1 MDNILNIL
9 CPCHLIINRAGVIEH
24 VAPTMQK
31 ILQGET
37 ARLQHVLD
45 LFSIKPRSGHLR
57 GCSMFELDGQK
68 FHLSLRRFLDLRWN
82 GVVLRLQ
89 DRDKAIIPISFG
101 MALKETAECF
111 ELTHA
116 DFGPSELAVDML
128 CLLEAQSAVRA
139 ASRAV
144 TQRIEGAKKNAEIAA
159 LTDPLTGLGNRRSL
173 IERLASFARQNIS
186 FGIIQLDLDH
196 FKTVNDQLGHPVGDR
211 VLVELSNIL
220 RQEIRAHDVAV
231 RLGGDEFILLITGT
245 NDPTELLGLAERLLA
260 RLKPPLTIQTHK
272 VQLGLSMGGR
282 IVEAAERWSM
292 IDILQAVDQ
301 ALYHSKRR
309 GKGRFT
315 FCS

>member
-1 MDNILNIL
+1 
-9 CPCHLIINRAGVIEH
+9 
-24 VAPTMQK
+24 
-31 ILQGET
+31 
-37 ARLQHVLD
+37 
-45 LFSIKPRSGHLR
+45 
-57 GCSMFELDGQK
+57 MFELDGQK

-101 MALKETAECF
+101 MAL
-111 ELTHA
+111 
-116 DFGPSELAVDML
+116 
-128 CLLEAQSAVRA
+128 
-139 ASRAV
+139 
-144 TQRIEGAKKNAEIAA
+144 
-159 LTDPLTGLGNRRSL
+159 TDPLTGLGNRRSL
-173 IERLASFARQNIS
+173 IESLASFARQNIS

>member
-9 CPCHLIINRAGVIEH
+9 CPCHLIINRAGMIEH
-24 VAPTMQK
+24 VAPTMHK
-31 ILQGET
+31 ILQSET
-37 ARLQHVLD
+37 VRAQHVLD

-57 GCSMFELDGQK
+57 ACSMFELDGQK
-68 FHLSLRRFLDLRWN
+68 FHLSLRRFQDLRWN
-82 GVVLRLQ
+82 GAVLRLQ
-89 DRDKAIIPISFG
+89 DRDRAIIPISFG

-116 DFGPSELAVDML
+116 DFGPSDLAVDML

-196 FKTVNDQLGHPVGDR
+196 FKAVNDQFGHPVGDR
-211 VLVELSNIL
+211 VLLELSNIL
-220 RQEIRAHDVAV
+220 RQEIRAHDAAV
-231 RLGGDEFILLITGT
+231 RLGGDEFVLLITGT
-245 NDPTELLGLAERLLA
+245 NDPSELSGLAERLLT
-260 RLKPPLTIQTHK
+260 RFKLPFSIQSHK
-272 VQLGLSMGGR
+272 VQVGLSMGGR

-292 IDILQAVDQ
+292 MDILQAVDQ

-315 FCS
+315 VCN